1 MAALRSSLAA
11 RKAAQNPARLS
22 LIATPLD
29 KTKNESNEALSRSQ
43 PDLFI
48 GIDQSGLQSPP
59 GIVEAIDKNNKNI
72 NPLYAN
78 TSELTLN
85 PHPSNIPPPNLPPT
99 THPTGPVP
107 PTTGNPTNNAENM
120 IMMNNS
126 ITTTTMSAID
136 LHQMETLKAENER
149 LRYQLS
155 DYTKKISRVAT
166 LEQEMAKIHQAYNSL
181 LKHSEKRELLEKSAR
196 AKLQS
201 VIINLSDANK
211 VS

>member
-1 MAALRSSLAA
+1 MTFVEISKNEKCLSISFNSEKFVHKCYNFCYLLCSPAKSKSTEAAEKDLAALRSSLAA

-29 KTKNESNEALSRSQ
+29 KTKNENNEALSRSQ

-85 PHPSNIPPPNLPPT
+85 PHPSNIPPLILPKM
-99 THPTGPVP
+99 GQKF
-107 PTTGNPTNNAENM
+107 N
-120 IMMNNS
+120 IF
-126 ITTTTMSAID
+126 
-136 LHQMETLKAENER
+136 L
-149 LRYQLS
+149 
-155 DYTKKISRVAT
+155 KIS
-166 LEQEMAKIHQAYNSL
+166 
-181 LKHSEKRELLEKSAR
+181 EKVPWEANGREFYF
-196 AKLQS
+196 
-201 VIINLSDANK
+201 
-211 VS
+211 